1 MYEVFCGMS
10 LRCFDR
16 LSNRK
21 GARFSLLGQAKR
33 AILPSTGS
41 GTAWEGAQGPRRG
54 LRDRGKGAQG
64 PWEGGTGTVEGA
76 GFVRWKKKRP
86 GVLNLGPLMIITVLR
101 VCLFPSASKD
111 SGRADSQT
119 WSCGRRPSTGTVAG
133 AVVPD
138 SRPYAR

>member
-21 GARFSLLGQAKR
+21 GARFSLRQ
-33 AILPSTGS
+33 
-41 GTAWEGAQGPRRG
+41 AQGPRRG
-54 LRDRGKGAQG
+54 RDLSDGQ
-64 PWEGGTGTVEGA
+64 
-76 GFVRWKKKRP
+76 KKRP

-111 SGRADSQT
+111 SGRAGSPP

>member
-1 MYEVFCGMS
+1 MS

-16 LSNRK
+16 LSNCRLR
-21 GARFSLLGQAKR
+21 GR
-33 AILPSTGS
+33 GS
-41 GTAWEGAQGPRRG
+41 PFDR
-54 LRDRGKGAQG
+54 LRDRGGVALRQAQG
-64 PWEGGTGTVEGA
+64 PQALGGWDLLDGH
-76 GFVRWKKKRP
+76 KKKRP
-86 GVLNLGPLMIITVLR
+86 GVLNLGSLMIITVLR

-133 AVVPD
+133 AVDPD